1 MRIKNITSA
10 HGNKIANQFIIE
22 DGNKVYFQSYNS
34 MIVCIDYSEK
44 TITIGEDYNY
54 SVTTGK
60 YRNKFFNDEG
70 LYELANIKALE
81 HAIKQG
87 YIIINNHKINVVY
100 DANL

>member
-34 MIVCIDYSEK
+34 MIACIDYNEK

-54 SVTTGK
+54 GVTTGK

-81 HAIKQG
+81 RAIKQG

-100 DANL
+100 DVNL